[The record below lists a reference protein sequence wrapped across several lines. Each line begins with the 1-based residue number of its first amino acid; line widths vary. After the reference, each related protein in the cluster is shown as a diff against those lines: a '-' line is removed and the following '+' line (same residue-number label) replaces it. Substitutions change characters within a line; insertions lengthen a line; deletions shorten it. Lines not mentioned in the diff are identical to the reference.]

1 MDFFLG
7 NSLTP
12 AVVKDQ
18 EARGPADSSYT
29 LCTTL
34 IHQPIRLCAT
44 LMHKMKQASVSVKIA
59 QGFVSHAKLHACM
72 VGIIAE
78 HALRPQREGVRVME
92 VILGSEEQFGGPG
105 SVRINPFITTDELV
119 WPLDSQTADHFA
131 RHSLALSLAE
141 ALSKRK
147 LNIDEECMVLVY
159 LHSLIQLSDVAKGTH
174 HRIILRRAHTR
185 THRIRVLDA

>member
-1 MDFFLG
+1 
-7 NSLTP
+7 
-12 AVVKDQ
+12 
-18 EARGPADSSYT
+18 
-29 LCTTL
+29 
-34 IHQPIRLCAT
+34 
-44 LMHKMKQASVSVKIA
+44 
-59 QGFVSHAKLHACM
+59 M

-131 RHSLALSLAE
+131 RHSLALSLVE

-159 LHSLIQLSDVAKGTH
+159 LHSLLSLSDVAKGTACPMYD
-174 HRIILRRAHTR
+174 RIILRRAHTR
-185 THRIRVLDA
+185 THRIRVLPNYCRHRLNPQLRNNPA